1 MAIALLKTVV
11 GLLFLLGGGEVLLRG
26 AAGLA
31 ARLGLSPLLIGLTV
45 VAAATSMPELVV
57 VVAAGMEGVPDL
69 GVGNVIGSNIANILL
84 ILGVAALLW
93 PIATKPEHVLRD
105 GLVMLGATLLF
116 IGFAVTGWVGR
127 IDGTIML
134 AALTAYLV
142 FSYLSDRRLNGSSSR
157 AKADKKTDNKT
168 EAKAA
173 ENAAETARETARETA
188 SETSEGS
195 EDASSDASDDTSDD
209 EGPADPRGL
218 AESPASARLVT
229 ALVFVV
235 TGVGALIGGSHLLID
250 GAVVIAHR
258 IGVSD
263 AVIGLTLVAVG
274 TSLPEL
280 ATAIVAGMRRHSEIA
295 LGNVLGSNVFNILLI
310 LGVLALITPFH
321 VAQEMMRLDVWVMIG
336 AVAVLLPVMM
346 TGWRIGR
353 REGVAFLVAYG
364 IYVAMK
370 YEPAMAV
377 GHHMP

>member
-173 ENAAETARETARETA
+173 ETARETA

-195 EDASSDASDDTSDD
+195 EDASGDTSDDTSDD